1 MHPVRPMAAAAAA
14 ATQGRARSAALALA
28 AAFSL
33 PPPPSAAHLRFRLC
47 VRSGRRS
54 PFEQFQ
60 AADEKGSPE
69 DAAQQRG
76 AQDAAVAAL
85 LEEGGPENGAD
96 GPAGGGDEVHDGQA
110 EAALLRRGDVGDEGI
125 EAHLKGQVAAGDGH
139 YIERSKLLPF

>member
-1 MHPVRPMAAAAAA
+1 MKFHGKPYPHLGGAAGLIAAAVLILD
-14 ATQGRARSAALALA
+14 R
-28 AAFSL
+28 
-33 PPPPSAAHLRFRLC
+33 
-47 VRSGRRS
+47 RSGRRS

-110 EAALLRRGDVGDEGI
+110 EAALLWRGDVGDEGI

>member
-1 MHPVRPMAAAAAA
+1 MKFHGKPYPHLGGSAGLIAAAVLILD
-14 ATQGRARSAALALA
+14 R
-28 AAFSL
+28 
-33 PPPPSAAHLRFRLC
+33 
-47 VRSGRRS
+47 RSGPRS

-96 GPAGGGDEVHDGQA
+96 GPAGGGDEVHDSQA
-110 EAALLRRGDVGDEGI
+110 EAALLRRGDVGDEGV

-139 YIERSKLLPF
+139 